1 MYEKAVLRHVRGQQF
16 GIHVDLWSLG
26 VTFYHAATGNL
37 PFRPYGGRRNKETMC
52 VPVLE
57 LMGGRGGGLLWS
69 LDGIFLS
76 SSSYYYC
83 YWLLLHNTIFSALEQ
98 TRCAHV
104 ACGSKWVYPFIAPF
118 FNIHQSG
125 ALTVLFGCYMVRAV
139 WNYSLFGVPSVYTT
153 QSCTSLQCHFI
164 RSHIG

>member
-57 LMGGRGGGLLWS
+57 LMGGGA
-69 LDGIFLS
+69 
-76 SSSYYYC
+76 
-83 YWLLLHNTIFSALEQ
+83 YWMEYFCHVLLLLIVIDCFYITLFSCS
-98 TRCAHV
+98 R
-104 ACGSKWVYPFIAPF
+104 
-118 FNIHQSG
+118 
-125 ALTVLFGCYMVRAV
+125 
-139 WNYSLFGVPSVYTT
+139 
-153 QSCTSLQCHFI
+153 
-164 RSHIG
+164 